1 MTESEVKQGVI
12 QINVT
17 SNSFED
23 VVFKIKKSTRFEKL
37 FKTYQQKYNLTEA
50 KNIRFVFEGE
60 TIQGDQTPE
69 NLGLKDQDTIEC
81 VVE

>member
-60 TIQGDQTPE
+60 TI
-69 NLGLKDQDTIEC
+69 
-81 VVE
+81 